1 MKKIKSNYWQNR
13 SAKFLVSQLEISE
26 KAIRRMNPVYSES
39 YNYLQEQGRSI
50 FEAYLRKQSFTEAE
64 ARRIVS
70 SVNDFTDIND
80 IKKAMLKSTDS
91 KAMKEIVKEMDS
103 APFTFRINRLM
114 EMSNDID
121 SVSKRI
127 SKAQLGATANALNEI
142 AKKGYKYKLS
152 EIDEMVGFNVSSELS
167 DLDQEYVDK
176 LMNSKWK
183 GSNYSK
189 RIWKSGNKL
198 SKSLKEEFLVNY
210 LTGRSNAQMA
220 EKLAERFG
228 VSLFDARRI
237 VRTEATYIQGEVD
250 AKAYEDT
257 GVSEYEF
264 VAVLDSRTSKICN
277 ELDGKKFQVKDRQ
290 AGTNYPPMHPFCRST
305 TIAVIDVD
313 RMYNNALTNYRISAN
328 EKMINI
334 NTVTDSTDFMGQ
346 AVNVKPVDKEF
357 KVHQYLDSKIYI
369 ANYSKAT
376 QNVIKYVVDNLED
389 LEENYGTVD
398 KIAVLKQSQ
407 MVGLGGFD
415 REENIIY
422 LSSELGDKKK
432 IKELLKGDYFAANNL
447 EDAVIHEFAHKKH
460 RQAIK
465 DLYENS
471 EKGYNNIRE
480 AEEDFNRPI
489 REFIKRQL
497 EYDPM
502 YMNRI
507 SRNAKEAYDL
517 GNVFEYISE
526 LFVNKHNGNI
536 QSAENVLLKDV
547 FKI

>member
-1 MKKIKSNYWQNR
+1 
-13 SAKFLVSQLEISE
+13 
-26 KAIRRMNPVYSES
+26 MNPVYSES
-39 YNYLQEQGRSI
+39 YRYLQEQGRSI

-70 SVNDFTDIND
+70 RVNDFTDIND

-91 KAMKEIVKEMDS
+91 KAMEEIVKEMDS

-121 SVSKRI
+121 RVSNRI
-127 SKAQLGATANALNEI
+127 SKAQLGTTANALSEI

-152 EIDEMVGFNVSSELS
+152 EIDEMIGFNVSSGLS

-176 LMNSKWK
+176 LLNSKWK

-210 LTGRSNAQMA
+210 LTGRSNGQMA
-220 EKLAERFG
+220 DKLTERFG
-228 VSLFDARRI
+228 VSLFEARRI
-237 VRTEATYIQGEVD
+237 VRTEAAYIQGEVD
-250 AKAYEDT
+250 AKAYEDA
-257 GVSEYEF
+257 GIAEYEF

-277 ELDGKKFQVKDRQ
+277 ELDGKRFKVKDRQ

-313 RMYNNALTNYRISAN
+313 KMYNNALTNYRINTNDSVAN
-328 EKMINI
+328 IK
-334 NTVTDSTDFMGQ
+334 TGKDSTDFMGQ
-346 AVNVKPVDKEF
+346 TVRVKPVDREF

-369 ANYSKAT
+369 ANNSEAT
-376 QNVIKYVVDNLED
+376 QNIVKYVEDNLKA
-389 LEENYGTVD
+389 LEEEYGAVD
-398 KIAVLKQSQ
+398 KVVILKQSQ
-407 MVGLGGFD
+407 LIGVGGYD
-415 REENIIY
+415 RRKNIIY
-422 LSSELGDKKK
+422 LSSELGDDKK

-447 EDAVIHEFAHKKH
+447 EEAIIHEFAHKKH

-471 EKGYNNIRE
+471 KKGYNSIRE

-507 SRNAKEAYDL
+507 SRNAKKAYDL

>member
-26 KAIRRMNPVYSES
+26 KAIRRMNPVYNES
-39 YNYLQEQGRSI
+39 YKYLQEQGRSV

-70 SVNDFTDIND
+70 RVNDFTNIND
-80 IKKAMLKSTDS
+80 IKKAMLRSTDS

-103 APFTFRINRLM
+103 APFAFRINRLM

-127 SKAQLGATANALNEI
+127 SKAQLGATANALSEI
-142 AKKGYKYKLS
+142 AKNGYRYKLS
-152 EIDEMVGFNVSSELS
+152 EIDDMVGFNVSSGFS

-176 LMNSKWK
+176 LMSSNWN

-313 RMYNNALTNYRISAN
+313 KMYNNALTNYRIRNN
-328 EKMINI
+328 EKMIRSSVNEEESSNKGLFRNLRI
-334 NTVTDSTDFMGQ
+334 NRSIINSNAYDKKFEKIDS
-346 AVNVKPVDKEF
+346 DK
-357 KVHQYLDSKIYI
+357 KITR
-369 ANYSKAT
+369 K
-376 QNVIKYVVDNLED
+376 IKSSARDMLRHRDGTFFED
-389 LEENYGTVD
+389 LAFINSETGEVMVSDNYEVEQKAKVT
-398 KIAVLKQSQ
+398 KSMKSMIKSTKPQSIIAVHNHPESSPPSYSDIYACEVRKYKYGIVVSHNGDIWKYE
-407 MVGLGGFD
+407 VGKDFSDVGYRVAFVKFERSRYND
-415 REENIIY
+415 
-422 LSSELGDKKK
+422 
-432 IKELLKGDYFAANNL
+432 
-447 EDAVIHEFAHKKH
+447 
-460 RQAIK
+460 IK
-465 DLYENS
+465 DFIENC
-471 EKGYNNIRE
+471 
-480 AEEDFNRPI
+480 
-489 REFIKRQL
+489 
-497 EYDPM
+497 
-502 YMNRI
+502 
-507 SRNAKEAYDL
+507 AKAGVKL
-517 GNVFEYISE
+517 W
-526 LFVNKHNGNI
+526 
-536 QSAENVLLKDV
+536 
-547 FKI
+547 KI